1 MMQTDDP
8 YMFMRGNES
17 FSPSV
22 FPDPKST
29 TSVSTPSSNPS
40 TAGIAPLDKKP
51 FKCSHC
57 SKAFLYSSSLTAHE
71 MMMHRSDLPYE
82 CRDCGRRFSLNTHLE
97 RHQMIHTG
105 ERSYQCEECGKTFL
119 HQRYVNAHVR
129 RIHNLSRPFKCEYCT
144 KAFAHNCHLT
154 EHIAMHSREKT

>member
-1 MMQTDDP
+1 MQTDDP
-8 YMFMRGNES
+8 YMFMRGSES

-22 FPDPKST
+22 FPDPKLSTSASTSST
-29 TSVSTPSSNPS
+29 TPS

-105 ERSYQCEECGKTFL
+105 KTCPQFISDFIL
-119 HQRYVNAHVR
+119 TLLMPTYLRPLLVQRYKFL
-129 RIHNLSRPFKCEYCT
+129 I
-144 KAFAHNCHLT
+144 
-154 EHIAMHSREKT
+154 